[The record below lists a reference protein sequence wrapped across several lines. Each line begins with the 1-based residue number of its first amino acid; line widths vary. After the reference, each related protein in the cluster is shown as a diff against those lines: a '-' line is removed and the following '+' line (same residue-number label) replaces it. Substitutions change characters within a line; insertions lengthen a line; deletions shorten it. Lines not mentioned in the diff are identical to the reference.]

1 MKRDNFKYNNLT
13 ESIDNKKL
21 EELREQVRKLRDF
34 KQPEQRTE
42 EWYNYRNTMITASD
56 WATVLGKNSYSAS
69 NRDLLLQK
77 VTGITKNF
85 TAPAVEWGKK
95 YEPIANK
102 IYEKRNNVE
111 VIEFGCL
118 RHPIHEFLGASPDGI
133 TKDGIML
140 EIKCPIS
147 RLITG
152 IPTDYYWI
160 QVQGQLEVC
169 DLDQC
174 DFLECKI
181 IEYDG
186 NDEHDTEFIY
196 LTDNYEGNYSLNSNG
211 MEKGVIAVY
220 LDKNTDNKIYKYSE
234 LGIIDDE
241 YYSFIENQNDTED
254 LFLIGI
260 TYWYLDTIS
269 CQPINRDKE
278 WFNRALP
285 DLKKFWKEVEY
296 HKNIGPEILKKEIE
310 EEKSKRLLE
319 RQNKRQ
325 TRNNIKSDNI
335 TIDNDYKIEGCLF
348 NIVDIRKSNNI
359 NNDEKIEY
367 NMIKNNECL
376 FDIKDIRKINEKD
389 KIVEEIDELE
399 ITFSTKMCLFDKDDI
414 RKNK

>member
-1 MKRDNFKYNNLT
+1 MKRNNFKYNNSI
-13 ESIDNKKL
+13 ESIDKNKL
-21 EELREQVRKLRDF
+21 EELREQVKKLREY

-56 WATVLGKNSYSAS
+56 WATVLGKNSYSSS

-85 TAPAVEWGKK
+85 SAPAVEWGKK
-95 YEPIANK
+95 YEPVANK

-118 RHPIHEFLGASPDGI
+118 RHPIYEFLGASPDGI
-133 TKDGIML
+133 TEDGIML

-147 RLITG
+147 RVITG
-152 IPTDYYWI
+152 IPPDNYWI

-181 IEYDG
+181 VEYDE
-186 NDEHDTEFIY
+186 NDEEDIEMIY
-196 LTDNYEGNYSLNSNG
+196 LTDNYEGDYTLHSNG
-211 MEKGVIAVY
+211 MEKGIIAVY

-234 LGIIDDE
+234 LGIINDE
-241 YYSFIENQNDTED
+241 YYNFIENQMDTED
-254 LFLIGI
+254 LLLIGI

-278 WFNRALP
+278 WFKRALP
-285 DLKKFWKEVEY
+285 DLKKFWQEVEY
-296 HKNIGPEILKKEIE
+296 YKNIGPEILKKEIE
-310 EEKSKRLLE
+310 EEKLKRLLE
-319 RQNKRQ
+319 RQNKKQIR
-325 TRNNIKSDNI
+325 TNKKYENNL
-335 TIDNDYKIEGCLF
+335 IDNDYKIEECLF
-348 NIVDIRKSNNI
+348 DIVDIRKSKETDIHEYLNN
-359 NNDEKIEY
+359 
-367 NMIKNNECL
+367 NNECL
-376 FDIKDIRKINEKD
+376 FDIKDIRKIDHKEK
-389 KIVEEIDELE
+389 IIENSNELE
-399 ITFSTKMCLFDKDDI
+399 ISFSNKICLFDKDDI